1 MSICKGEEMK
11 AFEEHWDYTGLSE
24 HVDYH
29 PDPEGPECIRVAG
42 INRKEER
49 KEGWR
54 AALEWVLSID
64 SGFCNCGMITTEADD
79 NEIFISNLTQ
89 IKQEL
94 EK

>member
-11 AFEEHWDYTGLSE
+11 EFEKWWKAYAFNRFLL
-24 HVDYH
+24 
-29 PDPEGPECIRVAG
+29 PDNCAKAG
-42 INRKEER
+42 WK
-49 KEGWR
+49 